1 VFRLRELRR
10 VEEGDEAVDDVGVQ
24 EVEDRVLH
32 SERTEQPVRVDLR
45 AKVFDEPGR
54 A

>member
-1 VFRLRELRR
+1 MFRLRELRR
-10 VEEGDEAVDDVGVQ
+10 VEEDDEAVDYVGAQ
-24 EVEDRVLH
+24 KVEDRVLH
-32 SERTEQPVRVDLR
+32 SERAEQPVRVDLR